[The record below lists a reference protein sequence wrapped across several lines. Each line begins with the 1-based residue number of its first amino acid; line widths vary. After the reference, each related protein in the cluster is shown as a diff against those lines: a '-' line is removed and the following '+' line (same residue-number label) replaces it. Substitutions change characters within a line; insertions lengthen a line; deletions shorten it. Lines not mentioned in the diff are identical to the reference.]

1 MANLSPNFTLDEL
14 TKSTRARQLG
24 LANIPDDAHAANL
37 IRLCEELLE
46 PIRRLLNTPIKINS
60 GYRAPQ
66 LNAAVGGVP
75 TSAHMDGR
83 AADFVTPQMDL
94 SEAWRAIEAHPL
106 PFDQLI
112 WEKNGFGSQWIHIA
126 IAKHGEEPRKQILKL
141 QARPFR
147 KYLS

>member
-24 LANIPDDAHAANL
+24 LPNIPNDEDAANL
-37 IRLCEELLE
+37 IRLCHTLLE
-46 PIRRLLNTPIKINS
+46 PIRDLLDTPMRINS
-60 GYRAPQ
+60 GYRSPQ

-75 TSAHMDGR
+75 TSAHMEGR
-83 AADFVTPQMDL
+83 AADFVTPQADL
-94 SEAWRAIEAHPL
+94 SEAWRTIEKADL

-126 IAKHGEEPRKQILKL
+126 IAKQGEEPRKQILKL
-141 QARPFR
+141 QARPYR